1 MSHTPGP
8 WKFEVVDETDSL
20 LGCKRLNGG
29 NGSTV
34 IDLSDEWTGYPEC
47 GQDLQMTISKD
58 DAALIAAAPEMLEAL
73 EELGL
78 TTEQVKDGIIQM
90 EFAHNHERSG
100 VIEYMVARLQDCMSE
115 KKEAQRA
122 AGRLKDQ
129 YENVSKHYS
138 RRGGDIERLEAE
150 KAEMLRA
157 LEAVTGDSEESDYMT
172 QAQIQGLCRAA
183 IKKARGVE

>member
-8 WKFEVVDETDSL
+8 WKFEGVDETDSL

-73 EELGL
+73 E
-78 TTEQVKDGIIQM
+78 
-90 EFAHNHERSG
+90 
-100 VIEYMVARLQDCMSE
+100 Y
-115 KKEAQRA
+115 
-122 AGRLKDQ
+122 
-129 YENVSKHYS
+129 
-138 RRGGDIERLEAE
+138 
-150 KAEMLRA
+150 
-157 LEAVTGDSEESDYMT
+157 
-172 QAQIQGLCRAA
+172 A
-183 IKKARGVE
+183 IKQVPELASVPGIETAIRKARG

>member
-58 DAALIAAAPEMLEAL
+58 DAALIAAAPEMLAVL
-73 EELGL
+73 EEMATMNLCTSKGL
-78 TTEQVKDGIIQM
+78 
-90 EFAHNHERSG
+90 
-100 VIEYMVARLQDCMSE
+100 
-115 KKEAQRA
+115 
-122 AGRLKDQ
+122 
-129 YENVSKHYS
+129 
-138 RRGGDIERLEAE
+138 
-150 KAEMLRA
+150 
-157 LEAVTGDSEESDYMT
+157 
-172 QAQIQGLCRAA
+172 AA
-183 IKKARGVE
+183 IRKARGEE